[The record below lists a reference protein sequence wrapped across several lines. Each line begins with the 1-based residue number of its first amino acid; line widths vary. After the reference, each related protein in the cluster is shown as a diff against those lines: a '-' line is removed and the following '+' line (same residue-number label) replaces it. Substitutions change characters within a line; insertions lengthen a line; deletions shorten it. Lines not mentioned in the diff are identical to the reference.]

1 MPSPRLYHRYLEKDV
16 SMSRTTITSVHVEPF
31 NIPLPEPFPIATGVL
46 SAAQNVLV
54 TLMLDDG
61 TIGYGECAP
70 FPPVTGES
78 QATALAATGECA
90 TLLEGK
96 DVAQWRALSKLI
108 RSVFYAQ
115 KSVCTGMEMAMLDAL
130 TRSLHVPLYVFF
142 GGAGSFV
149 ETDISVAMVSPEHAY
164 ELAQDAVARG
174 LSRIKI
180 KVGGDVAEDVA
191 RVEAIYRA
199 APALGLTLDAN
210 QGYTPGNALR
220 CLLELEQRHI
230 VPLMMEQPVHK
241 DDFEGLRYVTQ
252 HTPIPIAADESATN
266 SAEVMRLLTAGAVN
280 VINIKLQKSGLVDA
294 LTIAAICH
302 TTKTPLMIGSM
313 AESCIGTS
321 ASAHFAAG
329 VGGFS
334 YIDLDMPMLLLD
346 DPFAGG
352 YEQRGGIY
360 DLSGIE
366 SGMGVEK
373 KSKPPDA
380 GA

>member
-1 MPSPRLYHRYLEKDV
+1 MAQLPPIPRNAERLE
-16 SMSRTTITSVHVEPF
+16 S
-31 NIPLPEPFPIATGVL
+31 
-46 SAAQNVLV
+46 
-54 TLMLDDG
+54 
-61 TIGYGECAP
+61 
-70 FPPVTGES
+70 
-78 QATALAATGECA
+78 
-90 TLLEGK
+90 
-96 DVAQWRALSKLI
+96 
-108 RSVFYAQ
+108 
-115 KSVCTGMEMAMLDAL
+115 
-130 TRSLHVPLYVFF
+130 
-142 GGAGSFV
+142 
-149 ETDISVAMVSPEHAY
+149 
-164 ELAQDAVARG
+164 
-174 LSRIKI
+174 
-180 KVGGDVAEDVA
+180 
-191 RVEAIYRA
+191 
-199 APALGLTLDAN
+199 
-210 QGYTPGNALR
+210 
-220 CLLELEQRHI
+220 
-230 VPLMMEQPVHK
+230 K

-302 TTKTPLMIGSM
+302 TTKTPLMVGPM

-346 DPFAGG
+346 DPFTGD